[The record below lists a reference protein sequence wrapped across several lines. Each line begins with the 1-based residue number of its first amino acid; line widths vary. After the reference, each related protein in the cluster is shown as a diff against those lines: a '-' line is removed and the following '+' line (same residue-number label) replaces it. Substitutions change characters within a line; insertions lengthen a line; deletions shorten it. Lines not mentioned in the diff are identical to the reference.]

1 MPKTL
6 NLKTLD
12 SGAAYTAIPGNTGAM
27 TRDGEQLDDT
37 IFGQNFRSSQ
47 PGLINWGATANAFY
61 KGFAG
66 YVADIKKS
74 GTSTAFTAEAMTE
87 IGSSG
92 ENKFRISDASKDVWD
107 RTVTPTFY
115 DVTSSPAVAIP
126 VGEITSID
134 YLFGI
139 VIFNTP
145 QTGPVTVDGNYLP
158 MADFG
163 KANAFTLTQTA
174 ETLDTTDLAT
184 AQSNNGF
191 NTFVSTLLTAAL
203 ELSSFFDVT
212 NGLHDLLVGRSEF
225 VIEINP
231 DGNIKSV
238 ARGFFKC
245 VSDNVTGD
253 VGGNE
258 VESAT
263 FNLSVPEG
271 LDTGIAPFSWL
282 HASDTTLSQA
292 LQDALTAW
300 VDQVELVFQY
310 LPDGTVGS
318 GSGGY
323 EGNVLVTEVSLAGG
337 VNVMN
342 EFSLTLQ
349 GTGELGIA
357 S

>member
-1 MPKTL
+1 MPKSL
-6 NLKTLD
+6 RVRTLD
-12 SGAAYTAIPGNTGAM
+12 SGAAFNALPGNTGAM

-37 IFGQNFRSSQ
+37 IFGQDFRSSQ
-47 PGLINWGATANAFY
+47 PGLINWGSTANAFY

-74 GTSTAFTAEAMTE
+74 GTTTAFTAEAMTE
-87 IGSSG
+87 IGASG
-92 ENKFRISDASKDVWD
+92 ENIFRISDASKDVWD
-107 RTVTPTFY
+107 RNVTPTFY
-115 DVTSSPAVAIP
+115 DVTSSPGAEIP
-126 VGEITSID
+126 AGEIEYVD

-139 VIFNTP
+139 VKFNTP
-145 QTGPVTVDGNYLP
+145 QTGPVTADGNYFP

-191 NTFVSTLLTAAL
+191 NTFVATLLTVAL
-203 ELSSFFDVT
+203 ELTSFFDVA
-212 NGLHDLLVGRSEF
+212 NDFHDLLVGRSEF
-225 VIEINP
+225 VIELNP
-231 DGNIKSV
+231 DGNLKSV

-245 VSDNVTGD
+245 VSDNVSGD

-258 VESAT
+258 IESAT
-263 FNLSVPEG
+263 FTLSVPEG
-271 LDTGIAPFSWL
+271 LVRPPFSWI

-292 LQDALTAW
+292 LQDILTAW
-300 VDQVELVFQY
+300 LDKVELDFQY
-310 LPDGTVGS
+310 LPDGIVGS

-323 EGNVLVTEVSLAGG
+323 QGNVLVTEASLAGG

-342 EFSLTLQ
+342 EYSVSFQ
-349 GTGELGIA
+349 GTGQLVIA